1 MTYYTE
7 YDSPLGTLLLAT
19 TEHGL
24 SGVYFEQ
31 HKHFKGKA
39 GWQYQ
44 PTHHYLQQAT
54 HQLDE
59 YFGGKRKTFD
69 LPLDL
74 LQGTEFQRKVWLA
87 LSKIRFGETTTYMG
101 HANHLGNAKAVRAV
115 GTAIGRNPIS
125 IIVPCHRV
133 IGTSGALTGY
143 AGGIER
149 KQYLLALEMHS
160 R

>member
-1 MTYYTE
+1 MIYYTE
-7 YDSPLGTLLLAT
+7 HDSPLGNLLLAT

-24 SGVYFEQ
+24 SGVYFEE

-39 GWQYQ
+39 DWQYQ

-54 HQLDE
+54 RQLDE

-74 LQGTEFQRKVWLA
+74 HGTEFQCKVWLA
-87 LSKIRFGETTTYMG
+87 LSRIRFGETSTYME

-149 KQYLLALEMHS
+149 KQYLLALEM
-160 R
+160 RAR